1 MTDPFSEQKR
11 LGLGMQLIAWVLILG
26 MLTWYFTGL
35 VERQHNPNQQVSTTL
50 TEGGAREVTLAR
62 NRQGHYVTSG
72 TINGEPVVF
81 LVDTGATGVAIPA
94 HLAERLDIP
103 RGRPFVTRTANGNAT
118 SYATR
123 LDSVG
128 IGDIELRNVEA
139 GVASGLQTRE
149 VLLGM
154 SFLRHIEFTQR
165 GDTLTL
171 RQYPGA

>member
-1 MTDPFSEQKR
+1 MTDPVDEQRR
-11 LGLGMQLIAWVLILG
+11 LGLAMQAIAWMLVLAL
-26 MLTWYFTGL
+26 LTWYFTGL
-35 VERQHNPNQQVSTTL
+35 IERQHNPNQQVATTL
-50 TEGGAREVTLAR
+50 GDDGVREVALAR

-72 TINGEPVVF
+72 AINGHPVVF

-94 HLAERLDIP
+94 HLAEELALP
-103 RGRPFVTRTANGNAT
+103 RGRAFVTRTANGDST

-123 LDSVG
+123 LASVSVG
-128 IGDIELRNVEA
+128 GIELHDVEA
-139 GVASGLQTRE
+139 GVATGLRTRE

-171 RQYPGA
+171 RQYPDA

>member
-1 MTDPFSEQKR
+1 MTEPINEQRR
-11 LGLGMQLIAWVLILG
+11 LGLGMQAVAWLLILAL
-26 MLTWYFTGL
+26 LTWYFSGL
-35 VERQHNPNQQVSTTL
+35 IERRHNPNQQVATTV
-50 TEGGAREVTLAR
+50 TGDGVREVVLAR

-72 TINGEPVVF
+72 AINGQAVVF

-94 HLAERLDIP
+94 HLAEQFDLP
-103 RGRPFVTRTANGNAT
+103 RGRAYITRTANGDST

-123 LDSVG
+123 LDSVS

-139 GVASGLQTRE
+139 GVATGLRTRE

-154 SFLRHIEFTQR
+154 SFLRHVDFTQR

-171 RQYPGA
+171 RQYPTG